1 MTTLSKIKWIAGVLL
16 VFAIVLT
23 TNLIDKNNFNKLR
36 NSVVTIY
43 EDRVVASDLIFEI
56 TVLIQEK
63 EIALATSD
71 SIFFQVKND
80 KINQDIKGFITTYEK
95 TKLTTSEQKLFTTLK
110 TELQR
115 LEKQEKTFIDS
126 NYKDN
131 SLLFT
136 TINEIVHNLY
146 RLSKVQLEE
155 GKRQMQESNKTIK
168 SINIFT
174 TVEILFLIAMAIL
187 IQIILLYKK
196 KT

>member
-36 NSVVTIY
+36 NSIVTIY